1 MRKNIERILGA
12 ASIVIAFVL
21 TVILLVTVFGGIEQ
35 SEFDNNLVKGLFITL
50 AVLYFVL
57 AGGLLAMLF
66 GASDAVKEIT
76 LRSEQGGSCKATLG
90 IIRKLVKESFRDIP
104 GVKTGKVTLV
114 VNEFGVKL
122 RVSVKI
128 TDRDVFETETYLRT
142 LLEETFAGALGF
154 RFHTIEFRVVEFR
167 AKFKPDAEKIDAE
180 VREKVEAHTPN
191 YASIPGAVEQ
201 KALVDSDAEATAAAE
216 EEPAAA
222 EEETL
227 SAEADEAESAAD
239 ETPAIESED
248 EPAADAEEEE
258 ISGTSED
265 TAAEDAE
272 ADKDKREDIGAYG
285 VDE

>member
-154 RFHTIEFRVVEFR
+154 RFHAIEFRVVEFR

-201 KALVDSDAEATAAAE
+201 KALVESDAEAT
-216 EEPAAA
+216 AAA

-265 TAAEDAE
+265 TAAEDAG
-272 ADKDKREDIGAYG
+272 ADKDKREDIDAYG

>member
-216 EEPAAA
+216 EE
-222 EEETL
+222 TL

-258 ISGTSED
+258 ISETSED

-272 ADKDKREDIGAYG
+272 ADKDKREDIDAYG

>member
-154 RFHTIEFRVVEFR
+154 RFHAIEFRVVEFR

-201 KALVDSDAEATAAAE
+201 KALVENDAEET
-216 EEPAAA
+216 AAA

-239 ETPAIESED
+239 ETPATESED

-258 ISGTSED
+258 ISETSED

-272 ADKDKREDIGAYG
+272 ADKDKREDIDAYG

>member
-201 KALVDSDAEATAAAE
+201 KALVESDE
-216 EEPAAA
+216 ETTAAA

-239 ETPAIESED
+239 ETPAIESE
-248 EPAADAEEEE
+248 EQPAADAEEEE
-258 ISGTSED
+258 ISETSED

-272 ADKDKREDIGAYG
+272 ADKDKREDIDAYG

>member
-154 RFHTIEFRVVEFR
+154 RFHAIEFRVVEFR

-201 KALVDSDAEATAAAE
+201 KALVESDAEAT
-216 EEPAAA
+216 AAA

-239 ETPAIESED
+239 ETPAIESE
-248 EPAADAEEEE
+248 EQPAADAEEEE
-258 ISGTSED
+258 ISETSED

-272 ADKDKREDIGAYG
+272 ADKDKREDIDAYG

>member
-66 GASDAVKEIT
+66 GTSDAVKEIT

-104 GVKTGKVTLV
+104 GVKTSKVSLV

-201 KALVDSDAEATAAAE
+201 KALVENDAEAT
-216 EEPAAA
+216 AAA

-239 ETPAIESED
+239 ETPAIESE
-248 EPAADAEEEE
+248 EQPAADAEEEE
-258 ISGTSED
+258 LSGTSED

-272 ADKDKREDIGAYG
+272 ADKDKREDIDAYG

>member
-201 KALVDSDAEATAAAE
+201 KALVESDAEAT
-216 EEPAAA
+216 AAA

-239 ETPAIESED
+239 ETPAIESE
-248 EPAADAEEEE
+248 EQPAADAEEEE

>member
-104 GVKTGKVTLV
+104 GVKTGKVSLV

-201 KALVDSDAEATAAAE
+201 KALVENDAEAT
-216 EEPAAA
+216 AAA

-239 ETPAIESED
+239 ETPATESD
-248 EPAADAEEEE
+248 EQPAADAEEEE
-258 ISGTSED
+258 ISETSED

-272 ADKDKREDIGAYG
+272 ADKDKREDIDAYG

>member
-154 RFHTIEFRVVEFR
+154 RFHAIEFRVVEFR

-216 EEPAAA
+216 EE
-222 EEETL
+222 TL

-239 ETPAIESED
+239 ETPAIESE
-248 EPAADAEEEE
+248 EQPAADAEEEE

-272 ADKDKREDIGAYG
+272 ADKDKREDIDAYG

>member
-35 SEFDNNLVKGLFITL
+35 SEFDNNLVKGLFIT
-50 AVLYFVL
+50 
-57 AGGLLAMLF
+57 LAMLF

-154 RFHTIEFRVVEFR
+154 RFHAIEFRVVEFR

-201 KALVDSDAEATAAAE
+201 KALVESDAEAAAE
-216 EEPAAA
+216 A

-239 ETPAIESED
+239 ETPAIESE
-248 EPAADAEEEE
+248 EQPAADAEEEE
-258 ISGTSED
+258 ISETSED

-272 ADKDKREDIGAYG
+272 ADKDKREDIDAYG

>member
-104 GVKTGKVTLV
+104 GVKTGKVSLV

-201 KALVDSDAEATAAAE
+201 KALVESDAEAT
-216 EEPAAA
+216 AAA

-239 ETPAIESED
+239 ETPAIESE
-248 EPAADAEEEE
+248 EQPAADAEEEE
-258 ISGTSED
+258 ISETSED

-272 ADKDKREDIGAYG
+272 ADKDKREDIDAYG

>member
-104 GVKTGKVTLV
+104 GVKTGKVSLV

-201 KALVDSDAEATAAAE
+201 KVLVENDAEAT
-216 EEPAAA
+216 AAA

-239 ETPAIESED
+239 ETPATESE
-248 EPAADAEEEE
+248 EQPAADAEEEE
-258 ISGTSED
+258 ISETSED

-272 ADKDKREDIGAYG
+272 ADKDKREDIDAYG

>member
-66 GASDAVKEIT
+66 GTSDAVKEIT

-154 RFHTIEFRVVEFR
+154 RFHAIEFRVVEFR

-216 EEPAAA
+216 EE
-222 EEETL
+222 TL

-239 ETPAIESED
+239 ETPATESE
-248 EPAADAEEEE
+248 EQPAADAEEEE
-258 ISGTSED
+258 ISETSED

-272 ADKDKREDIGAYG
+272 ADKDKREDIDAYG

>member
-66 GASDAVKEIT
+66 GTSDAVKEIT

-142 LLEETFAGALGF
+142 LLEEIFAGALGF

-201 KALVDSDAEATAAAE
+201 KALVENDAEAT
-216 EEPAAA
+216 AAA

-239 ETPAIESED
+239 ETPAIESE
-248 EPAADAEEEE
+248 EQPAADAEEEE
-258 ISGTSED
+258 ISETSED

-272 ADKDKREDIGAYG
+272 ADKDKREDIDAYG

>member
-128 TDRDVFETETYLRT
+128 TDRDVFEAETYLRT

-201 KALVDSDAEATAAAE
+201 KALVENDAEAT
-216 EEPAAA
+216 AAA

-258 ISGTSED
+258 ISETSED

-272 ADKDKREDIGAYG
+272 ADKDKREDIDAYG

>member
-66 GASDAVKEIT
+66 GTSDAVKEIT

-201 KALVDSDAEATAAAE
+201 KTLVESDAEAT
-216 EEPAAA
+216 AAA

-239 ETPAIESED
+239 ETLATESED

-258 ISGTSED
+258 ISETSED

-272 ADKDKREDIGAYG
+272 ADKDKREDIDAYG

>member
-66 GASDAVKEIT
+66 GTSDAVKEIT

-201 KALVDSDAEATAAAE
+201 KALVENDAEAT
-216 EEPAAA
+216 AAA

-258 ISGTSED
+258 ISETSED

-272 ADKDKREDIGAYG
+272 ADKDKREDIDAYG

>member
-201 KALVDSDAEATAAAE
+201 NTLVESDAEAT
-216 EEPAAA
+216 AAA

-239 ETPAIESED
+239 ETPATESE
-248 EPAADAEEEE
+248 EQPAADAEEEE
-258 ISGTSED
+258 ISETSED

-272 ADKDKREDIGAYG
+272 ADKDKREDIDAYG

>member
-154 RFHTIEFRVVEFR
+154 RFHAIEFRVVEFR

-239 ETPAIESED
+239 ETPATESE
-248 EPAADAEEEE
+248 EQPAADAEEEE

-272 ADKDKREDIGAYG
+272 ADKDKREDIDAYG

>member
-154 RFHTIEFRVVEFR
+154 RFHAIEFRVVEFR

-201 KALVDSDAEATAAAE
+201 KALVENDAEAAAE
-216 EEPAAA
+216 A

-258 ISGTSED
+258 ISETSED

-272 ADKDKREDIGAYG
+272 ADKDKREDIDAYG

>member
-154 RFHTIEFRVVEFR
+154 RFHSIEFRVVEFR

-216 EEPAAA
+216 EE
-222 EEETL
+222 TL

-239 ETPAIESED
+239 ETPATESE
-248 EPAADAEEEE
+248 EQPAADAEEEE
-258 ISGTSED
+258 ISETSED

-272 ADKDKREDIGAYG
+272 ADKDKREDIDAYG

>member
-66 GASDAVKEIT
+66 GTSDAVKEIT

-201 KALVDSDAEATAAAE
+201 KALVENDAEAAAE
-216 EEPAAA
+216 A

-227 SAEADEAESAAD
+227 SAEVDEAESAAD
-239 ETPAIESED
+239 ETPATESE
-248 EPAADAEEEE
+248 EQPAADAEEEE
-258 ISGTSED
+258 ISETSED

-272 ADKDKREDIGAYG
+272 ADKDKREDIDAYG

>member
-1 MRKNIERILGA
+1 MRKNIKRILGA

-104 GVKTGKVTLV
+104 GVKTGKVSLV

-154 RFHTIEFRVVEFR
+154 RFHAIEFRVVEFR

-201 KALVDSDAEATAAAE
+201 KALVESDAEATAAAE
-216 EEPAAA
+216 EEP
-222 EEETL
+222 L

-239 ETPAIESED
+239 ETPATESE
-248 EPAADAEEEE
+248 EQPATDAEEEE
-258 ISGTSED
+258 ISETSED
-265 TAAEDAE
+265 TAADDAE
-272 ADKDKREDIGAYG
+272 ADKDKREDIDAYG

>member
-154 RFHTIEFRVVEFR
+154 RFHAIEFRVVEFR
-167 AKFKPDAEKIDAE
+167 AKFKPDTEKIDAE

-216 EEPAAA
+216 EE
-222 EEETL
+222 TL

-239 ETPAIESED
+239 ETLATESED

-258 ISGTSED
+258 ISETSED

-272 ADKDKREDIGAYG
+272 ADKDKREDIDAYG

>member
-201 KALVDSDAEATAAAE
+201 KALVENDAEAT
-216 EEPAAA
+216 AAA

-227 SAEADEAESAAD
+227 SAEADEAEKNAVSHRGRALKAL
-239 ETPAIESED
+239 
-248 EPAADAEEEE
+248 
-258 ISGTSED
+258 
-265 TAAEDAE
+265 E
-272 ADKDKREDIGAYG
+272 AKL
-285 VDE
+285 

>member
-35 SEFDNNLVKGLFITL
+35 SEFDNSLVKGLFITL

-66 GASDAVKEIT
+66 GTSDAVKEIT

-90 IIRKLVKESFRDIP
+90 IIRKLVKESFRDVP

-154 RFHTIEFRVVEFR
+154 RFHTIEFREAEFR
-167 AKFKPDAEKIDAE
+167 AKFKPDTEKIDAE

-201 KALVDSDAEATAAAE
+201 KALVENDAEAT
-216 EEPAAA
+216 AAA

-258 ISGTSED
+258 ISETSED

-272 ADKDKREDIGAYG
+272 ADKDKREDIDAYG

>member
-154 RFHTIEFRVVEFR
+154 RFHAIEFRVVEFR

-216 EEPAAA
+216 EE
-222 EEETL
+222 TL

-239 ETPAIESED
+239 ETPAIESE
-248 EPAADAEEEE
+248 EQPAADAEEEE
-258 ISGTSED
+258 ISETSED

-272 ADKDKREDIGAYG
+272 ADKDKREDIDAYG

>member
-201 KALVDSDAEATAAAE
+201 KALVENDAEAT
-216 EEPAAA
+216 AAA

-239 ETPAIESED
+239 ETPAIESE
-248 EPAADAEEEE
+248 EQPAAGAEEEE

>member
-104 GVKTGKVTLV
+104 GVKTGKVSLV

-154 RFHTIEFRVVEFR
+154 RFHAIEFRVVEFR

-201 KALVDSDAEATAAAE
+201 RALVESDAEAT
-216 EEPAAA
+216 AAA

-239 ETPAIESED
+239 ETPAIESE
-248 EPAADAEEEE
+248 EQPAADAEEEE
-258 ISGTSED
+258 ISETSED
-265 TAAEDAE
+265 TAADDAE
-272 ADKDKREDIGAYG
+272 ADKDKREDIDAYG

>member
-35 SEFDNNLVKGLFITL
+35 SEFNNNLVKGLFITL

-104 GVKTGKVTLV
+104 GVKTGKVSLV

-154 RFHTIEFRVVEFR
+154 RFHAIEFRVVEFR

-201 KALVDSDAEATAAAE
+201 KALVENDAEET
-216 EEPAAA
+216 AAA

-239 ETPAIESED
+239 ETPAIESE
-248 EPAADAEEEE
+248 EQPAADAEEEE
-258 ISGTSED
+258 ISETSED

-272 ADKDKREDIGAYG
+272 ADKDKREDIDAYG

>member
-104 GVKTGKVTLV
+104 GVKTGKVSLV

-201 KALVDSDAEATAAAE
+201 KALVESDAEATAV
-216 EEPAAA
+216 A

-239 ETPAIESED
+239 ETPATESE
-248 EPAADAEEEE
+248 EQPAADAEEEE
-258 ISGTSED
+258 LSETSED

-272 ADKDKREDIGAYG
+272 ADKDKREDIDAYG

>member
-154 RFHTIEFRVVEFR
+154 RFHAIEFRVVEFR

-201 KALVDSDAEATAAAE
+201 RALVESDAEAT
-216 EEPAAA
+216 AAA

-239 ETPAIESED
+239 ETPAIESE
-248 EPAADAEEEE
+248 EQPAADAEEEE
-258 ISGTSED
+258 LSETSED

-272 ADKDKREDIGAYG
+272 ADKDKREDIDAYG

>member
-66 GASDAVKEIT
+66 GTSDAVKEIT

-201 KALVDSDAEATAAAE
+201 KALVESDAEAA
-216 EEPAAA
+216 AAA

-239 ETPAIESED
+239 ETPATESE
-248 EPAADAEEEE
+248 EQPAADAEEEE
-258 ISGTSED
+258 ISETSED

>member
-201 KALVDSDAEATAAAE
+201 KALVENDAEET
-216 EEPAAA
+216 AAA

-239 ETPAIESED
+239 ETPATESED

-258 ISGTSED
+258 ISETSED

-272 ADKDKREDIGAYG
+272 ADKDKREDIDAYG

>member
-201 KALVDSDAEATAAAE
+201 KALVENDAEET
-216 EEPAAA
+216 AAA

-258 ISGTSED
+258 ISETSED

-272 ADKDKREDIGAYG
+272 ADKDKREDIDAYG

>member
-201 KALVDSDAEATAAAE
+201 KTLVENDAEAT
-216 EEPAAA
+216 AAA

-239 ETPAIESED
+239 ETPATESE
-248 EPAADAEEEE
+248 EQPAADAEEEE
-258 ISGTSED
+258 ISETSED

-272 ADKDKREDIGAYG
+272 ADKDKREDIDAYG

>member
-104 GVKTGKVTLV
+104 GVKTGKVSLV

-142 LLEETFAGALGF
+142 LLDETFAGALGF
-154 RFHTIEFRVVEFR
+154 RFHAIEFRVVEFR

-201 KALVDSDAEATAAAE
+201 KALVENDAEAT
-216 EEPAAA
+216 AAA

-258 ISGTSED
+258 ISETSED

-272 ADKDKREDIGAYG
+272 ADKDKREDIDAYG

>member
-104 GVKTGKVTLV
+104 GVKTGKVSLV

-167 AKFKPDAEKIDAE
+167 AKFKPDTEKIDAE

-201 KALVDSDAEATAAAE
+201 KALVENDAEAT
-216 EEPAAA
+216 AAA

-239 ETPAIESED
+239 ETPATESE
-248 EPAADAEEEE
+248 EQPAADAEEEE
-258 ISGTSED
+258 ISETSED

-272 ADKDKREDIGAYG
+272 ADKDKREDIDAYG

>member
-104 GVKTGKVTLV
+104 GVKTGKVSLV

-154 RFHTIEFRVVEFR
+154 RFHAIEFRVVEFR

-201 KALVDSDAEATAAAE
+201 RALVESDAEAAAE
-216 EEPAAA
+216 A

-239 ETPAIESED
+239 ETPATESE
-248 EPAADAEEEE
+248 EQPAADAEEEE
-258 ISGTSED
+258 ISETSED

-272 ADKDKREDIGAYG
+272 ADKDKREDIDAYG